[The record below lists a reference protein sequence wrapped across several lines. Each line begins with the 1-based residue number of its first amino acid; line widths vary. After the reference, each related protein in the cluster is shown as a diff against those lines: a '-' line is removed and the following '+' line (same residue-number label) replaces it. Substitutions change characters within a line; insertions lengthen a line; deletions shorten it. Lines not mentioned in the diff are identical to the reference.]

1 VGESNGTSR
10 QSMSE
15 IEKLRADNTHL
26 RAALDA
32 AEANINLKADWIDAT
47 INDMAQGEQDA
58 AEACDVGVKPL
69 VWELFWKQDDGTRE
83 AADTVFGQTY
93 HVSDK
98 GWWRIFEKLRPCD
111 GLDAAKAAAQ
121 ADYTVRILSALHPAS
136 PLGAV
141 AMREK
146 AACVAEYLREVSGRN
161 QDGDFY
167 VGEEAAMFAGS
178 VAGEILSEIRA
189 IHLPTPAELLAAAM
203 ELPEVKALVDAS
215 WQINK
220 DWDGEPED
228 MAELSAA
235 LAPFARK
242 GE

>member
-47 INDMAQGEQDA
+47 INDMAQVEQDA
-58 AEACDVGVKPL
+58 AEARAVGVKPL
-69 VWELFWKQDDGTRE
+69 EWVENPDLGEGGFLGGGVTNATYHAMDDGWSFHR
-83 AADTVFGQTY
+83 AMF
-93 HVSDK
+93 
-98 GWWRIFEKLRPCD
+98 WRKAPSLEL
-111 GLDAAKAAAQ
+111 AQAAAQ
-121 ADYTVRILSALHPAS
+121 AHYDAAILSALHSAS

-141 AMREK
+141 ALDSFDQLIAEAKAEATRAMTKFPQPNYVISKVAEEAGEVVK
-146 AACVAEYLREVSGRN
+146 AAIHCAEGRETPENVI
-161 QDGDFY
+161 
-167 VGEEAAMFAGS
+167 
-178 VAGEILSEIRA
+178 GEIRQTI
-189 IHLPTPAELLAAAM
+189 AM
-203 ELPEVKALVDAS
+203 LYRLWVEGDQVHGL
-215 WQINK
+215 
-220 DWDGEPED
+220 
-228 MAELSAA
+228 AA